1 VAQGRLPE
9 PRTRATIL
17 DVASAAGVSRQTVS
31 NVVNNPER
39 VAPDTLDRVRR
50 EIDRLGFSPNAAAQ
64 QLRRRHTRAYGFEI
78 NPPTSRRMGH
88 VLDGFLVEL
97 TMAAPAHDSHLVTFS
112 PTSEDSIR
120 DYERLLATGL
130 VDGFVITDTMRDDPR
145 PAWLLENSVP
155 FVSFGRSWD
164 TPDFG
169 RWVDV
174 DGRSGMED
182 AVAHALD
189 AGYAQVAYLGW
200 LAGSPL
206 GDDRRRGWMTGLAA
220 ADHTD
225 ALVSEECAD
234 ELSDATRAAE
244 RLLDRLDE
252 GSAILCA
259 SDMLALGA
267 VRAMRNRRL
276 EPGKD
281 IGLVGFDDSTVAEA
295 LQLTSLRQ
303 PLREAAE
310 MAWRI
315 LHDANVDQ
323 SAPTLLRPELVVR
336 STTTRQPQR
345 S

>member
-1 VAQGRLPE
+1 VPERLRE
-9 PRTRATIL
+9 SRSRATIV
-17 DVASAAGVSRQTVS
+17 DVARAAGVSRQTVS

-50 EIDRLGFSPNAAAQ
+50 EIDRLGFSPNVAAQ

-78 NPPTSRRMGH
+78 NPPASRRMGH
-88 VLDGFLVEL
+88 ILDGFLVEL
-97 TMAAPAHDSHLVTFS
+97 TRAAPEHDSHLVTFS

-130 VDGFVITDTMRDDPR
+130 VDGFVITDTQHDDPR

-155 FVSFGRSWD
+155 FVSFGRTWD
-164 TPDFG
+164 APDLG

-174 DGRSGMED
+174 DGRCGMED
-182 AVAHALD
+182 AVAHALA
-189 AGYAQVAYLGW
+189 AGYGQVAYLGW

-206 GDDRRRGWMTGLAA
+206 GDERRRGWMTGLAA
-220 ADHTD
+220 ADR
-225 ALVSEECAD
+225 AGELVSEECAD

-252 GSAILCA
+252 GAAILCA

-267 VRAMRNRRL
+267 MRALRNRRL
-276 EPGKD
+276 EPGPD
-281 IGLVGFDDSTVAEA
+281 VGLVGFDDSTVAEA

-303 PLREAAE
+303 PLRRAAE
-310 MAWRI
+310 QAWRI
-315 LHDANVDQ
+315 LHEPRVDRPT
-323 SAPTLLRPELVVR
+323 STLLRPELVVR
-336 STTTRQPQR
+336 STTTRHATR